1 MQVDSFNFFL
11 SLRRSLSSVTQ
22 GLNRLSESIR
32 EYSDAFDASDASGGS
47 SNDSDDD
54 FDSYHYQEMLC
65 LRSIE
70 HPKLFVDRNE
80 IVDFLRSHV
89 YVREDNLDFVCFEF
103 TPLGVPNQV
112 KCELMFRSVE
122 AIALVLER
130 FHCEKRVF
138 CVS

>member
-1 MQVDSFNFFL
+1 MQVESSYWS

-22 GLNRLSESIR
+22 GLNRLSESI
-32 EYSDAFDASDASGGS
+32 YSFDNFDNSG
-47 SNDSDDD
+47 DSE
-54 FDSYHYQEMLC
+54 SYQYQEMLC

-70 HPKLFVDRNE
+70 HPKMFVDRDE
-80 IVDFLRSHV
+80 IVEFLRAHV
-89 YVREDNLDFVCFEF
+89 YVRDDNLDYVCFEF